1 MAEVPKSMR
10 RIVPRRARVAIG
22 GRLPTYFNRRLR
34 GVPERRW
41 AVDAAAPDPVAGHV
55 LGLPDFV
62 GVGMMKSG
70 TSWWYK
76 LLCTHPDVYDDPRV
90 HKEVH
95 YFDQFAD
102 KDFGLSAIDDYKAWF
117 GRPPGMRRGDF
128 TASYAQDR
136 WILDLIAGSVPDAK
150 VLVLLRD
157 PVPRLLSHLNHVRG
171 SGRVVDTH
179 SLRRSIDASLY
190 FDRLTDIF
198 GAFRTDQVLVLQY
211 EVCRAD
217 PNGELGRT
225 LEFLGLDPE
234 GVPRLET
241 DSWVPGVGYR
251 TELPDHVERVAVP
264 AIEEQARRA
273 AEEYGCI
280 DLGLWTC

>member
-1 MAEVPKSMR
+1 MAEVPKSIR
-10 RIVPRRARVAIG
+10 RVVPRRARVAIG

-34 GVPERRW
+34 GVAERRW
-41 AVDAAAPDPVAGHV
+41 AVDAVAPDPLEGHV

-102 KDFGLSAIDDYKAWF
+102 KPFGATAVGDYEAWF
-117 GRPPGMRRGDF
+117 GRPPGMRRGEW

-136 WILDLIAGSVPDAK
+136 WILDLVSESVPDAK

-157 PVPRLLSHLNHVRG
+157 PLPRLISHLNHVRS

-198 GAFRTDQVLVLQY
+198 GTFRAEQVLVLQY
-211 EVCRAD
+211 EVCRTD
-217 PNGELGRT
+217 PDRELRRT
-225 LEFLGLDPE
+225 LEFLGLDPDRA
-234 GVPRLET
+234 PRQEA
-241 DSWVPGVGYR
+241 DGWVPGVGYR
-251 TELPDHVERVAVP
+251 TDLPDHVMRVAKP

-273 AEEYGCI
+273 AAEFGCI
-280 DLGLWTC
+280 DLDLWTC